1 LRWEYLTEDC
11 AYRTVTDD
19 LDDLYIV
26 GVNGS
31 NKEKTRKVVWAGRL
45 SAVMTF
51 AEAYTRLNGTRFRKL
66 RASANSPL
74 HVRPVMK
81 DGILIGYEHR
91 SDEHIDNDDWV
102 SDLTST
108 WRDIRVE
115 GRRLVIEHG
124 ATAWNA

>member
-1 LRWEYLTEDC
+1 MTRVWIYVLNASKHPDRIDCAVPWLVDQAVIFFGPCKIRMRRQLRWEYLTEDC

-74 HVRPVMK
+74 HVRPV
-81 DGILIGYEHR
+81 
-91 SDEHIDNDDWV
+91 
-102 SDLTST
+102 
-108 WRDIRVE
+108 
-115 GRRLVIEHG
+115 
-124 ATAWNA
+124 